1 MLRKKTNGVARRP
14 QRTSI
19 LSEVGGKTIDRR
31 AFLRGSG
38 LAIGGLAAIGAT
50 GGTVTRA
57 NAAAAA
63 NAAVNTVK
71 SVCTHCSVGCTV
83 VAEVSDGVWVGQE
96 PGWDSPFNL
105 GAHCAKG
112 ASVRE
117 HAHGER
123 RLKYPMKK
131 EGGEW
136 KRISWEQAINEIGDG
151 MMSIRDESGPDSVYW
166 LGSAKHNNEQAYL
179 FRKFAAYWGT
189 NNVDHQARICHS
201 TTVAGVANTWGYGA
215 MTNSYND
222 IHNSQAIFIIGGNPA
237 EAHPVSLLHVLKA
250 KEQNNAPLIVCD
262 PRFTRTAAH
271 ADEYVRFR
279 PGTDVALVW
288 GILWHIFENGWE
300 DKEFIRT
307 RVWGMDQIKDEV
319 AKWTPEEVE
328 RVTGTPGSQLE
339 RVARTLANNRPG
351 TVIWCMGGTQH
362 TNGNNNT
369 RAYCIL
375 QLALGNM
382 GTSGGGT
389 NIFRG
394 HDNVQ
399 GATDLGV
406 LSHTLPGYY
415 GLSAGAWGHWARVWG
430 EDPEWLAGRFVTTK
444 TKDGKDTSLQ
454 NLSGIPVSRWIDG
467 VLEDPENMDNPNKV
481 RAMVLWGHAPNSQ
494 TRMTEMKTAMEQ
506 LDMLVVVDPYP
517 TVSAVLHDRT
527 DGVYLLPACTQFETY
542 GSVTASNRS
551 IQWREK
557 VVDPLFES
565 KSDHEI
571 IGLFA
576 QKFGFHDRMFR
587 NIGIEDDGVTPNIED
602 TLREINRGMWTIGY
616 TGQSPER
623 LKTHMEN
630 QHTFD
635 RTTLKAVGGPA
646 DGDYY
651 GLPWPS
657 WGTPEMKHPGT
668 PNLYDMSKSV
678 AEGGLTFRARF
689 GVEYEGDN
697 LLAEGVYSVGS
708 EIQDGYPEFTYQ
720 MLVDL
725 GWDSDLTEEEKRV
738 MGRVA
743 GVEGIDEDASVGNQ
757 DDGEEAQNATEG
769 DQTEEVQDT
778 AEAQN
783 LAQPNGEQGS
793 SEEVGEQAM
802 SPFPSDFNDKVS
814 AVNWKTDL
822 SGGIQRVAIKH
833 GCAPFGNAKARAVVW
848 TFPDPVPLHR
858 EPLYTSRRDLVAD
871 YPTYEDRHAYRLP
884 TLYASIQKN
893 DFSKDFPIVLTS
905 GRLVEYEG
913 GGDETRSNPWLAE
926 LQQDMFVEINPRDAN
941 NLGVR
946 DGEQVWV
953 EGPEGGKVKVMAMVT
968 NRVGEGV
975 AFMPFHFGG
984 HFQGEDQR
992 SKYPDGA
999 DPYVLGESTNT
1010 AQTYGYDS
1018 VTQMQETKAT
1028 LCKISAA

>member
-1 MLRKKTNGVARRP
+1 MLRKKTNGTARRGAP
-14 QRTSI
+14 AGIIEGGRTGRS
-19 LSEVGGKTIDRR
+19 VDRR
-31 AFLRGSG
+31 GFLRGSG
-38 LAIGGLAAIGAT
+38 LAIGGLAAMSAT

-57 NAAAAA
+57 NAQSAATG
-63 NAAVNTVK
+63 AVEAVK
-71 SVCTHCSVGCTV
+71 TVCTHCSVGCSV
-83 VAEVSDGVWVGQE
+83 VAEVEDGVWIGQE

-112 ASVRE
+112 AAVRE

-123 RLKYPMKK
+123 RLKYPMKLV
-131 EGGEW
+131 GGEW
-136 KRISWEQAINEIGDG
+136 TRVSWEQAIDEIGDG
-151 MMSIRDESGPDSVYW
+151 MMQIREESGPDSVYW

-201 TTVAGVANTWGYGA
+201 TTVSGVANTWGYGA
-215 MTNSYND
+215 MTNSFND
-222 IHNSQAIFIIGGNPA
+222 IHNSRAIFIIGGNPA

-250 KEQNNAPLIVCD
+250 KEENNAPLIVCD

-279 PGTDVALVW
+279 PGTDVPLVW

-300 DKEFIRT
+300 DEEFIRT
-307 RVWGMDQIKDEV
+307 RVWGMDQIREEV
-319 AKWTPEEVE
+319 ARWTPDEVE
-328 RVTGTPGSQLE
+328 RVTGAPESQLR
-339 RVARTLANNRPG
+339 RVAQQLADNRPG

-382 GTSGGGT
+382 GVAGGGT

-415 GLSAGAWGHWARVWG
+415 GLNDGAWGHWARVWG
-430 EDPEWLAGRFVTTK
+430 EDLDWLKGRFSTETAEIEGEDTPLMNVT
-444 TKDGKDTSLQ
+444 
-454 NLSGIPVSRWIDG
+454 GIPVSRWIDG
-467 VLEDPENMDNPNKV
+467 VLEDPANMDQPAKV

-494 TRMTEMKTAMEQ
+494 TRMAEMKTAMEK
-506 LDMLVVVDPYP
+506 LDMMVVIDPYP
-517 TVSAVLHDRT
+517 TVSAVLSDRT
-527 DGVYLLPACTQFETY
+527 DGVYLLPAATQFETR

-551 IQWREK
+551 IQWRDQI
-557 VVDPLFES
+557 VAPLFES
-565 KSDHEI
+565 KPDHEI
-571 IGLFA
+571 IGMFA
-576 QKFGFHDRMFR
+576 NKFGFADRMFR
-587 NIGIEDDGVTPNIED
+587 NIEMEDANTPVIESVT
-602 TLREINRGMWTIGY
+602 REFNSGMWTVGY

-623 LKTHMEN
+623 IKLHMAN
-630 QHTFD
+630 QQTFD
-635 RTTLKAVGGPA
+635 RTTLRANGGPA

-651 GLPWPS
+651 GMPWPC
-657 WGTPEMKHPGT
+657 WGTPEMNHPGT
-668 PNLYDMSKSV
+668 PNLYDMSKPV

-689 GVEYEGDN
+689 GVERDGDN

-708 EIQDGYPEFTYQ
+708 EIEDGYPEFTYQ

-725 GWDSDLTEEEKRV
+725 GWDGDLTDAER
-738 MGRVA
+738 RSIAAVA
-743 GVEGIDEDASVGNQ
+743 GMVLDEVVG
-757 DDGEEAQNATEG
+757 EG
-769 DQTEEVQDT
+769 DNENAALDT
-778 AEAQN
+778 AVPEESAPQ
-783 LAQPNGEQGS
+783 
-793 SEEVGEQAM
+793 EVGEQSM
-802 SPFPSDFNDKVS
+802 SPFPSDFNERAS

-822 SGGIQRVAIKH
+822 SGGIQRVAIAH
-833 GCAPFGNAKARAVVW
+833 GCAPFGNAKARTVVW
-848 TFPDPVPLHR
+848 TFPDPVPIHR
-858 EPLYTSRRDLVAD
+858 EPLYTPRYDLVAD
-871 YPTYEDRHAYRLP
+871 YPTYDDRKFFRLP
-884 TLYASIQKN
+884 TMYASIQAN
-893 DFSKDFPIVLTS
+893 DYSADYPIILTS

-926 LQQDMFVEINPRDAN
+926 LQQEMFVEINPRDAN
-941 NLGVR
+941 DLGVR
-946 DGEQVWV
+946 DGARVWV
-953 EGPEGGKVKVMAMVT
+953 EGPGGNRVRVMAMVT
-968 NRVGEGV
+968 ERVGEGV

-984 HFQGEDQR
+984 HYQGEDLR
-992 SKYPDGA
+992 GKYPEGA

-1010 AQTYGYDS
+1010 VQTYGYDS

-1028 LCKISAA
+1028 LCKIVAA

>member
-19 LSEVGGKTIDRR
+19 LSKVGESAVDRR

-38 LAIGGLAAIGAT
+38 LAIGGLAAISAT
-50 GGTVTRA
+50 GGTVTQA
-57 NAAAAA
+57 NAAASATGA
-63 NAAVNTVK
+63 METIK

-83 VAEVSDGVWVGQE
+83 IAEVQNGVWVGQE

-105 GAHCAKG
+105 GSHCAKG

-123 RLKYPMKK
+123 RLKYPMKR

-136 KRISWEQAINEIGDG
+136 KRISWEQAIDEIGDQ
-151 MMSIRDESGPDSVYW
+151 MMSIREESGPDSVYW

-222 IHNSQAIFIIGGNPA
+222 IHNSKAIFIIGGNPA
-237 EAHPVSLLHVLKA
+237 EAHPISLLHVLKA

-307 RVWGMDQIKDEV
+307 RVWGMDQIRDEV

-328 RVTGTPGSQLE
+328 RVTGTPGSQLK
-339 RVARTLANNRPG
+339 RVARTLVNNRPG

-415 GLSAGAWGHWARVWG
+415 GLSAGAWGHWGRVWG
-430 EDPEWLAGRFVTTK
+430 EDMDWLKGQFETVKSA
-444 TKDGKDTSLQ
+444 DGKDK
-454 NLSGIPVSRWIDG
+454 NLMNLTGIPVSRWIDG
-467 VLEDPENMDNPNKV
+467 ILEDKENMDQPNNV

-494 TRMTEMKTAMEQ
+494 TRMTEMKTAMEK

-527 DGVYLLPACTQFETY
+527 DGVYLLPACTQFETR

-551 IQWREK
+551 LQWRDQ
-557 VVDPLFES
+557 VVEPLFES
-565 KSDHEI
+565 LPDHVI
-571 IGLFA
+571 MAKFA
-576 QKFGFHDRMFR
+576 NKFGWADRLFR
-587 NIGIEDDGVTPNIED
+587 NIEMEDAETPNIESI
-602 TLREINRGMWTIGY
+602 TREFNQGMWTVGY

-623 LKTHMEN
+623 IKLHMAN

-635 RTTLKAVGGPA
+635 RTTLQAVGGPA
-646 DGDYY
+646 DGDFY
-651 GLPWPS
+651 GLPWPC
-657 WGTPEMKHPGT
+657 WGTPEMNHPGT
-668 PNLYDMSKSV
+668 PNLYDMSKPV
-678 AEGGLTFRARF
+678 AEGGLCFRARF
-689 GVEYEGDN
+689 GVERDGDN
-697 LLAEGVYSVGS
+697 LLAEGVSNPGA
-708 EIQDGYPEFTYQ
+708 EIQDGYPEFTMQ

-725 GWDSDLTEEEKRV
+725 GWDKDLTQEEKTV
-738 MGRVA
+738 IAGVA
-743 GVEGIDEDASVGNQ
+743 GVQLDGAGEAGTSGNGNQ
-757 DDGEEAQNATEG
+757 GAG
-769 DQTEEVQDT
+769 
-778 AEAQN
+778 
-783 LAQPNGEQGS
+783 
-793 SEEVGEQAM
+793 EEVGEQSM
-802 SPFPSDFNDKVS
+802 SPFPSDFNTKTAS
-814 AVNWKTDL
+814 VNWKTDL

-858 EPLYTSRRDLVAD
+858 EPLYTNRRDLVAD
-871 YPTYEDRHAYRLP
+871 YPTYEDRKFYRLP
-884 TLYASIQKN
+884 TMYASIQKN
-893 DFSKDFPIVLTS
+893 DVSKEYPIILTS

-926 LQQDMFVEINPRDAN
+926 LQQDMFVEIHARDAN
-941 NLGVR
+941 DIGVR
-946 DGEQVWV
+946 DGAQVWV

-968 NRVGEGV
+968 ERVGEGV

-984 HFQGEDQR
+984 HFQGKDLR
-992 SKYPDGA
+992 DKYPDGA

-1028 LCKISAA
+1028 LCKIMPA

>member
-1 MLRKKTNGVARRP
+1 MLRKKTNGVAKRP
-14 QRTSI
+14 QRTSFLTDI
-19 LSEVGGKTIDRR
+19 AEKSVDRR

-38 LAIGGLAAIGAT
+38 LAIGGLAAIGVT
-50 GGTVTRA
+50 GGTVKQA
-57 NAAAAA
+57 E
-63 NAAVNTVK
+63 AAVGTGPVELK
-71 SVCTHCSVGCTV
+71 KTVCTHCSVGCTV
-83 VAEVSDGVWVGQE
+83 IAEVQSGVWTGQE

-112 ASVRE
+112 AAVRE

-131 EGGEW
+131 VGGEW
-136 KRISWEQAINEIGDG
+136 VRMSWEDAINEIGDG
-151 MMSIRDESGPDSVYW
+151 MLKIREESGPDSVYW

-222 IHNSQAIFIIGGNPA
+222 IHNSRAIFIIGGNPA

-288 GILWHIFENGWE
+288 GILWHIFDNGWE

-307 RVWGMDQIKDEV
+307 RVWGMDQIKKEV
-319 AKWTPEEVE
+319 AKWNPEEVE
-328 RVTGTPGSQLE
+328 RVTGTPGSQLK
-339 RVARTLANNRPG
+339 RVARTMANNRPG

-369 RAYCIL
+369 RAYCVL

-382 GTSGGGT
+382 GVTGGGT

-415 GLSAGAWGHWARVWG
+415 GLSGGAWAHWSRVWG
-430 EDPEWLAGRFVTTK
+430 EDLDWLKGQFDTMKGA
-444 TKDGKDTSLQ
+444 DGKEKKLM
-454 NLSGIPVSRWIDG
+454 NLKGIPVSRWIDG
-467 VLEDPENMDNPNKV
+467 ILEDKENIEQPNNL

-494 TRMTEMKTAMEQ
+494 TRMKEMKTAMEK
-506 LDMLVVVDPYP
+506 LDMLVVIDPFP
-517 TVSAVLHDRT
+517 TVSAVMQDRT
-527 DGVYLLPACTQFETY
+527 DGVYLLPASTQFETF

-565 KSDHEI
+565 LPDHTI
-571 IGLFA
+571 IAKFA
-576 QKFGFHDRMFR
+576 KKFGWSDRFFR
-587 NIGIEDDGVTPNIED
+587 NIALGENDEPVIEDVT
-602 TLREINRGMWTIGY
+602 REFNSGMWTIGY

-623 LKTHMEN
+623 LKSHMAN

-635 RTTLKAVGGPA
+635 RTTLQAIGGPN
-646 DGDYY
+646 DGEYY
-651 GLPWPS
+651 GMPWPC
-657 WGTPEMKHPGT
+657 WGTAEMGHPGT
-668 PNLYDMSKSV
+668 PNLYDMSKPVS
-678 AEGGLTFRARF
+678 EGGLTFRARF
-689 GVEYEGDN
+689 GVERDGQN
-697 LLAEGVYSVGS
+697 LLAEGVASANS
-708 EIQDGYPEFTYQ
+708 DIKDGYPEFTYQ
-720 MLVDL
+720 MLKDL
-725 GWDSDLTEEEKRV
+725 GWHTELTDDEKRQIA
-738 MGRVA
+738 RAA
-743 GVEGIDEDASVGNQ
+743 GIPGFEDGGAGKALPADFDEKA
-757 DDGEEAQNATEG
+757 A
-769 DQTEEVQDT
+769 
-778 AEAQN
+778 
-783 LAQPNGEQGS
+783 
-793 SEEVGEQAM
+793 
-802 SPFPSDFNDKVS
+802 K
-814 AVNWKTDL
+814 VNWKVDL
-822 SGGIQRVAIKH
+822 SGGIQRVAIAH
-833 GCAPFGNAKARAVVW
+833 ECAPFGNAKARAVVW
-848 TFPDPVPLHR
+848 TFPDPIPLHR
-858 EPLYTSRRDLVAD
+858 EPLYTNRRDLVAD
-871 YPTYEDRHAYRLP
+871 YPTYEDRHFYRLP
-884 TLYASIQKN
+884 TLYASIQKQ
-893 DFSKDFPIVLTS
+893 DFSKEYPIILTS

-946 DGEQVWV
+946 DGAMVWV
-953 EGPEGGKVKVMAMVT
+953 EGPEKGKVKVKAMVT
-968 NRVGEGV
+968 ERVGSGV

-984 HFQGEDQR
+984 HMEGKDLR
-992 SKYPDGA
+992 DKYPEGS

-1028 LCKISAA
+1028 LCKISVA

>member
-19 LSEVGGKTIDRR
+19 LTSAAEKSVDRR
-31 AFLRGSG
+31 TFLRGSG
-38 LAIGGLAAIGAT
+38 LAIGGLAAIGAS
-50 GGTVTRA
+50 GGMVKKA
-57 NAAAAA
+57 SAQEAMDG
-63 NAAVNTVK
+63 AVKNVK

-83 VAEVSDGVWVGQE
+83 VAEVQNGVWVGQE

-105 GAHCAKG
+105 GSHCAKG
-112 ASVRE
+112 AAVRE

-151 MMSIRDESGPDSVYW
+151 MMQIREESGPDSVYW

-222 IHNSQAIFIIGGNPA
+222 IHKSKAIFIIGGNPA
-237 EAHPVSLLHVLKA
+237 EAHPVSLLHVLRA

-307 RVWGMDQIKDEV
+307 RVWGMDQIKEEV

-328 RVTGTPGSQLE
+328 RVTGTPGSQLR
-339 RVARTLANNRPG
+339 RVARTMANNRPG

-415 GLSAGAWGHWARVWG
+415 GLSGGAWAHWARVWE
-430 EDPEWLAGRFVTTK
+430 EDPEWLAGQFDKITGA
-444 TKDGKDTSLQ
+444 DGKEKSLQ
-454 NLSGIPVSRWIDG
+454 NLTGIPVSRWIDG
-467 VLEDPENMDNPNKV
+467 ILEEADNIDQPNNV

-494 TRMTEMKTAMEQ
+494 TRMTEMKTAMEK
-506 LDMLVVVDPYP
+506 LDMLVVVDPFP

-527 DGVYLLPACTQFETY
+527 DGVYLLPASTQFETR

-551 IQWREK
+551 FQWRDQIM
-557 VVDPLFES
+557 DPLFES
-565 KSDHEI
+565 LPDHVI
-571 IGLFA
+571 MAKFA
-576 QKFGFHDRMFR
+576 NKFGWADRFFR
-587 NIGIEDDGVTPNIED
+587 NIEMEDEETPSIESVT
-602 TLREINRGMWTIGY
+602 REFNRGMWTIGY
-616 TGQSPER
+616 TGQDPDRIKS
-623 LKTHMEN
+623 HMAN

-635 RTTLKAVGGPA
+635 RTTLQAIGGPN
-646 DGDYY
+646 DGEYY
-651 GLPWPS
+651 GLPWPC
-657 WGTPEMKHPGT
+657 WGTAEMGHTGT
-668 PNLYDMSKSV
+668 PNLYDMSKPV

-689 GVEYEGDN
+689 GVERDGDN

-725 GWDSDLTEEEKRV
+725 GWDADLTDAEKAEIARA
-738 MGRVA
+738 A
-743 GVEGIDEDASVGNQ
+743 GIPEFQKGAK
-757 DDGEEAQNATEG
+757 
-769 DQTEEVQDT
+769 
-778 AEAQN
+778 
-783 LAQPNGEQGS
+783 
-793 SEEVGEQAM
+793 EVGEAGM
-802 SPFPSDFNDKVS
+802 SPFPSDFNDK
-814 AVNWKTDL
+814 AAKVNWKTDL
-822 SGGIQRVAIKH
+822 SGGIQRVAIAH

-848 TFPDPVPLHR
+848 TFPDPVPVHR
-858 EPLYTSRRDLVAD
+858 EPLYTPRRDLVAD
-871 YPTYEDRHAYRLP
+871 YPTYEDRKFYRLP
-884 TLYASIQKN
+884 TMYASIQKQ
-893 DFSKDFPIVLTS
+893 DFSKDYPIILTS

-946 DGEQVWV
+946 DGAQVWV

-968 NRVGEGV
+968 PRVGEGV

-992 SKYPDGA
+992 AKYPAGA

-1018 VTQMQETKAT
+1018 VTQMQETKTT
-1028 LCKISAA
+1028 LCKITAA

>member
-14 QRTSI
+14 QRTSM
-19 LSEVGGKTIDRR
+19 LSEVANTSVDRR

-50 GGTVTRA
+50 GGTVTQA
-57 NAAAAA
+57 QAQATNE
-63 NAAVNTVK
+63 AVDIKK

-83 VAEVSDGVWVGQE
+83 MAEVRNGVWIGQE

-123 RLKYPMKK
+123 RLKYPMKLV
-131 EGGEW
+131 GGEW
-136 KRISWEQAINEIGDG
+136 TRISWDEAINEIGDK
-151 MMSIRDESGPDSVYW
+151 MLEVREESGPDSVYW
-166 LGSAKHNNEQAYL
+166 LGSAKHSNEQAYL

-222 IHNSQAIFIIGGNPA
+222 IHNSKAIFIIGGNPA
-237 EAHPVSLLHVLKA
+237 EAHPVSLQHVLRA

-279 PGTDVALVW
+279 PGSDVALVW

-307 RVWGMDQIKDEV
+307 RVWGMDQIREEV

-328 RVTGTPGSQLE
+328 RVTGTPGSQLQ
-339 RVARTLANNRPG
+339 RVARTLADNRPG

-369 RAYCIL
+369 RAYCVL

-382 GTSGGGT
+382 GTAGGGT

-406 LSHTLPGYY
+406 LADTLPGYY
-415 GLSAGAWGHWARVWG
+415 GLSAGAWAHWARVWD
-430 EDPEWLAGRFVTTK
+430 EDLDWLKARFSDATF
-444 TKDGKDTSLQ
+444 DDTAIM
-454 NLSGIPVSRWIDG
+454 NLNGIPVSRWIDG
-467 VLEDPENMDNPNKV
+467 VLEDAENIDQPDNTRV
-481 RAMVLWGHAPNSQ
+481 MVLWGHAPNSQ
-494 TRMTEMKTAMEQ
+494 TRMPEMKTAMEK
-506 LDMLVVVDPYP
+506 LDMMVVVDPYP
-517 TVSAVLHDRT
+517 TVSAILSDRT
-527 DGVYLLPACTQFETY
+527 DGVYLLPAATQFETY

-551 IQWREK
+551 LQWREK
-557 VVDPLFES
+557 VVEPLFES
-565 KSDHEI
+565 LPDHVI
-571 IGLFA
+571 MHKFA
-576 QKFGFHDRMFR
+576 TKFGFADRIFR
-587 NIGIEDDGVTPNIED
+587 NIEVNGEEPLVEDLT
-602 TLREINRGMWTIGY
+602 REFNRGMWTVGY

-623 LKTHMEN
+623 LKMHMEN

-635 RTTLKAVGGPA
+635 RTTLRALGGPA
-646 DGDYY
+646 DGDFY
-651 GLPWPS
+651 GMPWPC
-657 WGTPEMKHPGT
+657 WGTPEMNHPGSA
-668 PNLYDMSKSV
+668 NLYDVSLPV
-678 AEGGLTFRARF
+678 AEGGMGFRARF
-689 GVEYEGDN
+689 GVERDGDN
-697 LLAEGVYSVGS
+697 LLADGVAPVGS
-708 EIQDGYPEFTYQ
+708 EIPDGYPEFTMQ
-720 MLVDL
+720 MLIDL
-725 GWDSDLTEEEKRV
+725 GWDGDLTDEERAAIE
-738 MGRVA
+738 RVA
-743 GVEGIDEDASVGNQ
+743 GYQAP
-757 DDGEEAQNATEG
+757 EEAG
-769 DQTEEVQDT
+769 DGT
-778 AEAQN
+778 
-783 LAQPNGEQGS
+783 
-793 SEEVGEQAM
+793 EEVGETSQTGER
-802 SPFPSDFNDKVS
+802 PSDYAEQVGG
-814 AVNWKTDL
+814 VNWKTDL
-822 SGGIQRVAIKH
+822 SGGIQRVAIAH
-833 GCAPFGNAKARAVVW
+833 GCAPYGNAKARAVVW

-858 EPLYTSRRDLVAD
+858 EPLYSNRRDLVAD
-871 YPTYEDRHAYRLP
+871 YPTYQDKKFWRVP
-884 TLYASIQKN
+884 TMYASIQEN
-893 DFSKDFPIVLTS
+893 DFSEEFPIILTS

-926 LQQDMFVEINPRDAN
+926 LQQDMFIEINPRDAN
-941 NLGVR
+941 DLGVR
-946 DGEQVWV
+946 DGAQVWV

-968 NRVGEGV
+968 PRVDAGV

-984 HFQGEDQR
+984 YYQGEDLR

-1028 LCKISAA
+1028 LCKIMPA

>member
-19 LSEVGGKTIDRR
+19 LSAAAEKAVDRR
-31 AFLRGSG
+31 TFLRGSG
-38 LAIGGLAAIGAT
+38 LAIAGLAAIGAT
-50 GGTVTRA
+50 GGTVTQA
-57 NAAAAA
+57 QAQDAA
-63 NAAVNTVK
+63 NTAVQTVK

-83 VAEVSDGVWVGQE
+83 VAEVQSGVWIGQE

-136 KRISWEQAINEIGDG
+136 KRISWEQAIDEIGDG
-151 MMSIRDESGPDSVYW
+151 MMKIREESGPDSVYW
-166 LGSAKHNNEQAYL
+166 LGSAKSNNEQAYL

-222 IHNSQAIFIIGGNPA
+222 IHNSKAIFIIGGNPA
-237 EAHPVSLLHVLKA
+237 EAHPVSLLHVLRA
-250 KEQNNAPLIVCD
+250 KERNNAPLIVCD

-307 RVWGMDQIKDEV
+307 RVWGMDQIREEV
-319 AKWTPEEVE
+319 KQWNPEEVE
-328 RVTGTPGSQLE
+328 RVTGAPGEQLR
-339 RVARTLANNRPG
+339 RVARQMVNNRPG

-415 GLSAGAWGHWARVWG
+415 GLSKGAWAHWGRVWE
-430 EDPEWLAGRFVTTK
+430 EDGEWLSGQFAKTTGA
-444 TKDGKDTSLQ
+444 DGKEKSLQ
-454 NLSGIPVSRWIDG
+454 NLTGIPVSRWIDG
-467 VLEDPENMDNPNKV
+467 VLEDPANMDNPDKV

-494 TRMTEMKTAMEQ
+494 TRGREMKTAMEK

-527 DGVYLLPACTQFETY
+527 DGVYLLPACTQFETR

-551 IQWREK
+551 LQWRDQ
-557 VVDPLFES
+557 VVAPLFES
-565 KSDHEI
+565 KPDHEI
-571 IGLFA
+571 MGLFA
-576 QKFGFHDRMFR
+576 NKFGWADRFFR
-587 NIGIEDDGVTPNIED
+587 NIEMEDENTPNIESV
-602 TLREINRGMWTIGY
+602 TREFNRGMWTIGY

-623 LKTHMEN
+623 LKLHMEN

-635 RTTLKAVGGPA
+635 RTTLKANGGPA

-651 GLPWPS
+651 GMPWPC
-657 WGTPEMKHPGT
+657 WGTAEMNHPGT
-668 PNLYDMSKSV
+668 PNLYDMSKRVS
-678 AEGGLTFRARF
+678 EGGLTFRARF
-689 GVEYEGDN
+689 GVERDGQN
-697 LLAEGVYSVGS
+697 LLAEGVASLDS
-708 EIQDGYPEFTYQ
+708 DIQDGYPEFTMQ
-720 MLVDL
+720 MLMDL
-725 GWDSDLTEEEKRV
+725 GWDGDLTDDERAAIDA
-738 MGRVA
+738 VA
-743 GVEGIDEDASVGNQ
+743 
-757 DDGEEAQNATEG
+757 
-769 DQTEEVQDT
+769 
-778 AEAQN
+778 
-783 LAQPNGEQGS
+783 
-793 SEEVGEQAM
+793 
-802 SPFPSDFNDKVS
+802 S
-814 AVNWKTDL
+814 AKTNWKTDL

-833 GCAPFGNAKARAVVW
+833 ECAPFGNAKARAVVW

-858 EPLYTSRRDLVAD
+858 EPLYTPRRDLVED
-871 YPTYEDRHAYRLP
+871 YPTYEDRKFYRLP
-884 TLYASIQKN
+884 TMYASIQKN
-893 DFSKDFPIVLTS
+893 DFSKDYPIILTS

-913 GGDETRSNPWLAE
+913 GGEETRSNPWLAE

-941 NLGVR
+941 NLGIR
-946 DGEQVWV
+946 DRSQVWV
-953 EGPEGGKVKVMAMVT
+953 EGPEGGKVKVIAMVT
-968 NRVGEGV
+968 QRVGEGV

-984 HFQGEDQR
+984 HFEGKDLR
-992 SKYPDGA
+992 DKYPAGA

-1018 VTQMQETKAT
+1018 VTQMQETKTT
-1028 LCKISAA
+1028 LCKIWAA